1 MSFHGVVYSEA
12 QLEQYL
18 SRIGFPAGIDRPTSD
33 NVATKYGLEY
43 LKRLQKYQMQA
54 CPFEK

>member
-1 MSFHGVVYSEA
+1 MTFHGVVYTED
-12 QLEQYL
+12 QLEAYL
-18 SRIGFPAGIDRPTSD
+18 SRIGFPSEIARPTLE
-33 NVATKYGLEY
+33 NVTSQYGLDY